1 MRDGNQVVHSLTRY
15 ALGIPDFL
23 VWIEDVPP
31 LILSILLAD
40 LIGLH
45 K

>member
-1 MRDGNQVVHSLTRY
+1 MRDGNQVAHSLTRY

-23 VWIEDVPP
+23 VWIKDVPP
-31 LILSILLAD
+31 LILSVLLVN

-45 K
+45 

>member
-15 ALGIPDFL
+15 AIGIPNFL
-23 VWIEDVPP
+23 VWIEDV
-31 LILSILLAD
+31 LSQILFILQAN

-45 K
+45 